1 MGFPCLVLLSKSYEE
16 QYQEVAAAY
25 IFGILL
31 LLVMQFYAFGWCR
44 HILFNVDIDLQD
56 LKSNMSFIILCQM

>member
-31 LLVMQFYAFGWCR
+31 LLVMQFYAFGLCR
-44 HILFNVDIDLQD
+44 HILFNVDID
-56 LKSNMSFIILCQM
+56 